1 MNAANLFW
9 KRLFAG
15 GSKKT
20 AQLLTIAL
28 AVLTLSV
35 AAFSQGSTGRIL
47 GTVTDQSGGVVAGA
61 TVTVVDVA
69 RGVTRTL
76 TTDDAGEYNA
86 PNLTPGAYLVR
97 AEAKGF
103 KKIER
108 QNIVLEVGKEVRV
121 DLTVQ
126 PGEQEQTVTVTEAI
140 PLVETTNATLGGTL
154 ENADISNMPLNGRNL
169 ESLLALRP
177 GVMMQA
183 GGGPWTQSTNGIR
196 PDETTW
202 MIEGVINSNW
212 YDSRPIAGTPSPTT
226 DGATI
231 LPIDAIQEFNT
242 MENPKAE
249 YGWKPGAV
257 VNVGLKSGTNSFHG
271 TAYGFYRSSAWDA
284 RNYFNPA
291 PESGGTCEQD
301 PTAPAASQAIV
312 CGKLPAQLR
321 QYGAVVGGPVIK
333 DKLFFMGGFES
344 LHSDIGNAIGGNNV
358 PQLVPQTVLSPGTS
372 IPDAITAAQQAG
384 ATALCTSSAAL
395 PCLSPASLAWAGCTG
410 TPSTVGSYT
419 CGGTG
424 NLFFP
429 NENTGGG
436 TQSFISTFPNANK
449 TYNGVGKLDYHAN
462 DRNTISGETIVG
474 NYYGTGEDHPFTS
487 ASFLDGFA
495 IKTYTA
501 SGSWDYTPNSDVVN
515 EVRFGYNRFDFI
527 TTSADAAIKIPDLNV
542 GLTSPGL
549 PDLNISGFAQVGTWH
564 NRPQQIAPNP
574 YYDAQDSVSV
584 LKGKHAIKLGFEW
597 AHLEADSDVP
607 DYGRGRVNFGANC
620 PIGGAASSLTSLEC
634 FVEGDPTGAE
644 GLVGNAKRVMTWTNT
659 AGFIQDDWRISP
671 RVILNVGLRYEFKTP
686 IKDSQNL
693 LANFDPTAP
702 TGLVQQG
709 TPGNP
714 TMYKADPKDLSP
726 RFGFAWD
733 VRGNGTTVVRGGF
746 SIMYSSYTAVMF
758 LDQNQLQNGSGVS
771 LAANPTGADIYQ
783 NGAIRFAG
791 SPTGI
796 AVKAINGGSSAFNWE
811 NVVFPTP
818 AGNPITCGD
827 GLTVGAVTD
836 PGPCPLLA
844 VDPNLATPRIMN
856 FSLGVTHSFGTNMS
870 LEVGYVGNHGSNLI
884 GMSDINACAAS
895 VADALGACTRP
906 FGSQFPWLS
915 TIDMLSSD
923 VRSNY
928 DSLQATFTKR
938 MSHGLSFTAGYTY
951 GHGLDSGS
959 LNRFGLLSQN
969 PNDPGAEYGDNDF
982 DIRHRLTLTATY
994 NLPGINGFGQAL
1006 KGWQV
1011 NGILT
1016 LQSAQPWTV
1025 DDYENN
1031 WSGVGDSSDRWNFF
1045 GNPSDFK
1052 GTRNSIPYCTFSA
1065 GAVTGC
1071 SNTDGQSLQSI
1082 NLPTSIAAPCLT
1094 AASAAGTVNTLNAGG
1109 CYVVGNSV
1117 MIPPALGTFGNM
1129 GRNIFRDS
1137 GFKNVDF
1144 SVFKNF
1150 TFKERYSAQ
1159 LRLEL
1164 FNVFNHPIFAN
1175 PYGASAGTSG
1185 AQNDPGSTSIFGGTP
1200 GTPDVNAGNP
1210 LVGSGAARDLQIG
1223 LKIAF

>member
-1 MNAANLFW
+1 MNMF
-9 KRLFAG
+9 KF
-15 GSKKT
+15 
-20 AQLLTIAL
+20 L
-28 AVLTLSV
+28 AVAFGVLLLSLP
-35 AAFSQGSTGRIL
+35 AFSQGSTGRIL
-47 GTVTDQSGGVVAGA
+47 GTVTDQSGGTVAGA
-61 TVTVVDVA
+61 TVSVVDTE

-86 PNLTPGAYLVR
+86 PNLTPSTYLVR

-103 KKIER
+103 KKLER
-108 QNIVLEVGKEVRV
+108 QNVILEVGKEVRV

-140 PLVETTNATLGGTL
+140 PLVETTTATLGGTL

-212 YDSRPIAGTPSPTT
+212 YDSRPIAGTPSPIT

-257 VNVGLKSGTNSFHG
+257 VNVGLKSGNNGFHG

-291 PESGGTCEQD
+291 PESSGTCEQD
-301 PTAPAASQAIV
+301 PSAPAAAQAIT
-312 CGKLPAQLR
+312 CGKTPAQLR
-321 QYGAVVGGPVIK
+321 QYGAVVGGPIIK
-333 DKLFFMGGFES
+333 DKLFFMGGFEALNS
-344 LHSDIGNAIGGNNV
+344 AIGNAIGGGGV
-358 PQLVPQTVLSPGTS
+358 PQLVAQTTPSPSTS

-384 ATALCTSSAAL
+384 ATSLCTSSATL
-395 PCLSPASLAWAGCTG
+395 PCLSTASLAYAGCTG
-410 TPSTVGSYT
+410 TPGTVGSYT
-419 CGGTG
+419 CGGAG

-436 TQSFISTFPNANK
+436 TQTFISTFPNGNK

-462 DRNTISGETIVG
+462 DKNTLSGETIIG
-474 NYYGTGEDHPFTS
+474 NYFGTGEDHPFVS
-487 ASFLDGFA
+487 ASFLDGFV

-501 SGSWDYTPNSDVVN
+501 SGSWDYTPNSNVVN

-527 TTSADAAIKIPDLNV
+527 TTSADAAIKIPGLNV
-542 GLTSPGL
+542 GLSSPGL
-549 PDLNISGFAQVGTWH
+549 PDLNIAGFNQVGTWH
-564 NRPQQIAPNP
+564 NRPQSIAPNP
-574 YYDAQDSVSV
+574 YYDAQDSISV
-584 LKGKHAIKLGFEW
+584 LKGKHTIKLGFEW
-597 AHLEADSDVP
+597 AHLEADSNVP
-607 DYGRGRVNFGANC
+607 DYGRGRVNFNANC
-620 PIGGAASSLTSLEC
+620 PVGGVASTLTSLEC
-634 FVEGDPTGAE
+634 FVMGDPTGSE
-644 GLVGNAKRVMTWTNT
+644 GLVGNANRIMTWSNT

-671 RVILNVGLRYEFKTP
+671 RVTLNLGLRYEYKTP

-693 LANFDPTAP
+693 LANFDPASP
-702 TGLVQQG
+702 TGMVQQG
-709 TPGNP
+709 TPGNSS
-714 TMYKADPKDLSP
+714 MYKADPKDLSP

-733 VRGNGTTVVRGGF
+733 VKGNGTTVVRGGF

-771 LAANPTGADIYQ
+771 LAANPTGADIITG
-783 NGAIRFAG
+783 GAGVVKFAG

-796 AVKAINGGSSAFNWE
+796 AVKAINGPSSASNWE
-811 NVVFPTP
+811 NTVFTAPS
-818 AGNPITCGD
+818 GNPIQCGD
-827 GLTVGAVTD
+827 GVGVD

-856 FSLGVTHSFGTNMS
+856 YSLGITHSIGANMS
-870 LEVGYVGNHGSNLI
+870 LEVSYVGNHGSNLI

-895 VADALGACTRP
+895 VADAGGACTRP
-906 FGSQFPWLS
+906 YATQFPWLS
-915 TIDMLSSD
+915 TIDLLSSD

-928 DSLQATFTKR
+928 NSLQATFTKR
-938 MSHGLSFTAGYTY
+938 MSHGVSFTAGYTY

-994 NLPGINGFGQAL
+994 NIPGINGFGQIL
-1006 KGWQV
+1006 KGWQI
-1011 NGILT
+1011 NGILS

-1052 GTRNSIPYCTFSA
+1052 GTRNSIDYCTFAA
-1065 GAVTGC
+1065 GAATGC
-1071 SNTDGQSLQSI
+1071 SFTDGQSLQSVAV
-1082 NLPTSIAAPCLT
+1082 PTSVAAPCIT
-1094 AASAAGTVNTLNAGG
+1094 AANAAGTTATMNTGG
-1109 CYVVGNSV
+1109 CYVAGNSV
-1117 MIPPALGTFGNM
+1117 MLPPALGTFGNM

-1137 GFKNVDF
+1137 GFKNLDF

-1185 AQNDPGSTSIFGGTP
+1185 AQNDPGSTALFGGTP

>member
-1 MNAANLFW
+1 MNSPNSASIASPGGWYTNMFKFLTVAMGVLLFC
-9 KRLFAG
+9 LP
-15 GSKKT
+15 
-20 AQLLTIAL
+20 
-28 AVLTLSV
+28 
-35 AAFSQGSTGRIL
+35 AFPQGSTGRIL
-47 GTVTDQSGGVVAGA
+47 GTVTDQSGGTVAGA
-61 TVTVVDVA
+61 TVSVVDTE

-86 PNLTPGAYLVR
+86 PNLTPSTYLVR

-103 KKIER
+103 KKLER
-108 QNIVLEVGKEVRV
+108 QNVILEVGKEVRV

-140 PLVETTNATLGGTL
+140 PLVETTTATLGGTL

-212 YDSRPIAGTPSPTT
+212 YDSRPIAGTPSPIT

-242 MENPKAE
+242 MESPKAE

-291 PESGGTCEQD
+291 PESNGNCEQT
-301 PTAPAASQAIV
+301 PGAPAATQAIV
-312 CGKLPAQLR
+312 CGKTPAQLR
-321 QYGAVVGGPVIK
+321 QYGAVVGGPIIK
-333 DKLFFMGGFES
+333 DKLFFMGGFEALNS
-344 LHSDIGNAIGGNNV
+344 LIGNAISGNAV
-358 PQLVPQTVLSPGTS
+358 PQLVPQTVASPSTS

-384 ATALCTSSAAL
+384 ATSLCTSSATL
-395 PCLSPASLAWAGCTG
+395 PCLSTSSLAFAGCTG
-410 TPSTVGSYT
+410 TPAAVGSYT
-419 CGGTG
+419 CGGAG

-429 NENTGGG
+429 NVSTGGG
-436 TQSFISTFPNANK
+436 SQSFISTFPNTNK

-462 DRNTISGETIVG
+462 DKNTLSGETIIG
-474 NYYGTGEDHPFTS
+474 NYLGSGEDHPFTS
-487 ASFLDGFA
+487 ASFLDGFV

-501 SGSWDYTPNSDVVN
+501 SGSWDYTPNSNVVN

-527 TTSADAAIKIPDLNV
+527 TTSADAAIKIPGLDV

-549 PDLNISGFAQVGTWH
+549 PDINISGFGQVGTWH

-574 YYDAQDSVSV
+574 YYDAQDSISI
-584 LKGKHAIKLGFEW
+584 LKGKHTIKLGFEW

-607 DYGRGRVNFGANC
+607 DYGRGRVNFGNC
-620 PIGGAASSLTSLEC
+620 GLPTTLEC
-634 FVEGDPTGAE
+634 FVEGDPTSGE
-644 GLVGNAKRVMTWTNT
+644 GLVGNANRVMTWTNT
-659 AGFIQDDWRISP
+659 AGYIQDDWRISP
-671 RVILNVGLRYEFKTP
+671 RVTLNLGLRYEFKSP

-693 LANFDPTAP
+693 LANFDPASP
-702 TGLVQQG
+702 TGMIQQG

-714 TMYKADPKDLSP
+714 TVYKADPKDFSP

-733 VRGNGTTVVRGGF
+733 VNGRGTTVVRGGF

-758 LDQNQLQNGSGVS
+758 LDQNQLQNGSSVS
-771 LAANPTGADIYQ
+771 LAANPSGADIYE
-783 NGAIRFAG
+783 NGALKFAG

-796 AVKAINGGSSAFNWE
+796 AVKAISGPLTASNWE

-818 AGNPITCGD
+818 AGNPIQCGD
-827 GLTVGAVTD
+827 GILGD
-836 PGPCPLLA
+836 PNPCPLLA
-844 VDPNLATPRIMN
+844 VDPNLPTPRVMN
-856 FSLGVTHSFGTNMS
+856 FSLGVTHSFGSNMS
-870 LEVGYVGNHGSNLI
+870 LEVSYVGNHGSNLI
-884 GMSDINACAAS
+884 GMSDVNACAAS

-906 FGSQFPWLS
+906 YGSTLPWLS
-915 TIDMLSSD
+915 TVDMLSSD

-938 MSHGLSFTAGYTY
+938 MSHGLSLTAGYTY

-969 PNDPGAEYGDNDF
+969 PNDPGAEYGNSDF
-982 DIRHRLTLTATY
+982 DVRHRLTITTTY
-994 NLPGINGFGQAL
+994 NIPGINGFAQVL

-1011 NGILT
+1011 NAIVT
-1016 LQSAQPWTV
+1016 LQSGQPWTV
-1025 DDYENN
+1025 DDYNDGPASAIYSN
-1031 WSGVGDSSDRWNFF
+1031 GISGTGDNSDRWNFF

-1052 GTRNSIPYCTFSA
+1052 GTRNSIPYCSFAA

-1071 SNTDGQSLQSI
+1071 SYTDGQSLQSVTLS
-1082 NLPTSIAAPCLT
+1082 NSIGAPCLT
-1094 AASAAGTVNTLNAGG
+1094 AATAANTVNTLNAGG
-1109 CYVVGNSV
+1109 CYVEGNSV
-1117 MIPPALGTFGNM
+1117 IIPQAAGTFGNM
-1129 GRNIFRDS
+1129 TRNMFRDS

-1159 LRLEL
+1159 FRLEL

-1175 PYGASAGTSG
+1175 PYGASAGSSG
-1185 AQNDPGSTSIFGGTP
+1185 AQNDLGSTGIFGGTP